1 MVVKWLSKKNR
12 KTFIQK
18 GDAVLQVPM
27 IKHREI
33 ACSDDFE
40 VLEIVSPGDFVTK
53 LVDSPD

>member
-1 MVVKWLSKKNR
+1 MTDKESAQSER
-12 KTFIQK
+12 

-40 VLEIVSPGDFVTK
+40 VIEIVTPADFATQ
-53 LVDSPD
+53 LVD